1 MTVDKTRRDERVRK
15 IEAGESS
22 WRLAVDHGC
31 APHATNAALLP
42 PDGISIETGNERQY
56 AAAAEHTSF
65 CTPGMPFHGQGA
77 FQRGFHML
85 ISPEREYLDGM
96 LTDVQFT
103 GRWLETK

>member
-1 MTVDKTRRDERVRK
+1 MATVYERVRK

-22 WRLAVDHGC
+22 GRLAVDHGC

-56 AAAAEHTSF
+56 SAAAEHATF
-65 CTPGMPFHGQGA
+65 CTPGMSPHRQGA

-85 ISPEREYLDGM
+85 ISPEREYLDGA
-96 LTDVQFT
+96 LPGAQFT
-103 GRWLETK
+103 G

>member
-15 IEAGESS
+15 IEAGEVSR
-22 WRLAVDHGC
+22 RLAVDHGG
-31 APHATNAALLP
+31 ATHATNAALLP

-56 AAAAEHTSF
+56 AAAAEHATF
-65 CTPGMPFHGQGA
+65 CTAGMSPHRQGA

-96 LTDVQFT
+96 LSDVQFT
-103 GRWLETK
+103 GRWLEIR